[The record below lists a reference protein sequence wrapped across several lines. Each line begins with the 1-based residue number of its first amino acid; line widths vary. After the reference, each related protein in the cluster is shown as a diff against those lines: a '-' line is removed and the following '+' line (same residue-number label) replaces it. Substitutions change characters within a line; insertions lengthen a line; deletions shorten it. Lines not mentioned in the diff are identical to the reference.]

1 MKRRAIP
8 LLLALMLLLGAV
20 PAMAQQPVNAGPP
33 AFEVETLIVPETL
46 SVYQNQPVTFVA
58 TTTYTTNK
66 NDNQLL
72 HFVSD
77 KWTGVDQFD
86 PGMESGILLEAQPA
100 AAPNQRLAQFVS
112 TATVNLGGEPG
123 DYDVVVKYEITLQH
137 DNSGQRTYYTTAS
150 TAVIT
155 VTVMEGGIPQ
165 PEASPQPTGAALNHG
180 QIVSA
185 WAQWKQTKGNK
196 NFLPGGPGVYRSLN
210 WYKAQVEY
218 RTFYSRQEVW
228 DYLDSIYEPAP
239 RNQKAPNPNK
249 GPGNNSKPG
258 K

>member
-1 MKRRAIP
+1 MNKHIIP
-8 LLLALMLLLGAV
+8 LLLALTLLVGAV
-20 PAMAQQPVNAGPP
+20 PAMAQQPANAGPP
-33 AFEVETLIVPETL
+33 AFEVETLIAPETL
-46 SVYQNQPVTFVA
+46 SVYQGQPVTFVA

-66 NDNQLL
+66 NENQLL

-86 PGMESGILLEAQPA
+86 PGMAAGIPLEAQPA
-100 AAPNQRLAQFVS
+100 AAPNQRLPVFVS
-112 TATVNLGGEPG
+112 TATVDIGNEPG
-123 DYDVVVKYEITLQH
+123 DYDVMVKYEITLQH
-137 DNSGQRTYYTTAS
+137 DESGKRTYYTTAS
-150 TAVIT
+150 TALIT
-155 VTVMEGGIPQ
+155 VTVMEGQAPQ
-165 PEASPQPTGAALNHG
+165 PEASPEASPQPAGTALNHG

-218 RTFYSRQEVW
+218 RTFHSRQEVW

-239 RNQKAPNPNK
+239 RKNDK
-249 GPGNNSKPG
+249 GPGNNKKPG